1 MFTIDNDTNK
11 MTIIRKDTASFN
23 IALEN
28 YELGNGDTVTFTIAK
43 EKEQESPLVQIIV
56 TEFLNGVA
64 TVFLESAN
72 TDLDEGT
79 YLYDVQINTADG
91 RVDTVV
97 GPAKFKVIGGVTY

>member
-28 YELGNGDTVTFTIAK
+28 YELGNGDTVTFTIAR
-43 EKEQESPLVQIIV
+43 EKEQECPLVQIIV